1 MLTSRT
7 LVVARALVVA
17 ACCTSFVPN
26 APGQPPAEAMVEW
39 AAEATAGL
47 AADATVLLTDGS
59 RLTAPID
66 ASSNADRLVLRFETA
81 TATLLRRIVWTRV
94 ARIQVAGE
102 ELTAEQLQAR
112 LEEFVSIR
120 PGDAASG
127 AGTTVPEQ
135 LPRPR
140 QAPIVAP
147 TAARTVV
154 NVRSVAVD
162 AVAANWDADVPV
174 DGLTV
179 AIAPLDGWGRLVA
192 ATGTVEIELFGDR
205 RSLQRPLPPTRHES
219 FDRLGRWVVLLDK
232 RHFSP
237 AGYIF
242 DLPYQA
248 FDPAE
253 RSTIRPQ
260 GLVNVRLSIPG
271 QGVFEASA
279 ADVRLTP
286 FSPLRNR
293 IEASTGR
300 RYLPTEATGF

>member
-1 MLTSRT
+1 MFTSRALVVTCT
-7 LVVARALVVA
+7 LVVATSCASLVPHA
-17 ACCTSFVPN
+17 A
-26 APGQPPAEAMVEW
+26 GQPPAEATVKL
-39 AAEATAGL
+39 AAE
-47 AADATVLLTDGS
+47 ATVLLTDGS

-66 ASSNADRLVLRFETA
+66 ASSDTDRLVLRFETA
-81 TATLLRRIVWTRV
+81 TATLLRRIAWSRV
-94 ARIQVAGE
+94 ARIEVAGE
-102 ELTAEQLQAR
+102 QLTAEQLRAR
-112 LEEFVSIR
+112 LDEFVSVR
-120 PGDAASG
+120 PRDEARR
-127 AGTTVPEQ
+127 AGTTVSEQ

-140 QAPIVAP
+140 QAPTVAP
-147 TAARTVV
+147 TVSPTVARTVA

-192 ATGTVEIELFGDR
+192 ASGTVEIELFGDH
-205 RSLQRPLPPTRHES
+205 RSLRRPLPPTRHES

-242 DLPYQA
+242 DLPYQG

-253 RSTIRPQ
+253 KSTIRPQ

-279 ADVRLTP
+279 TDVRLTP

-293 IEASTGR
+293 IEAST
-300 RYLPTEATGF
+300 